1 MNQEPLISTEMFDYL
16 RKLGIEPYTKLN
28 NAAREQLGDGVRLV
42 VLFAGERFVTQKPGL
57 RITTLSGTVRLEPAN
72 ILLDLAASRERTILT
87 QAGDNHLT
95 AIEDAVVVV
104 ADAEFL
110 DMLSSWTEL
119 AAYARHAE
127 GEDMVKRLMS
137 IRHTLAFQRLPLEHV
152 IAALKLMNPRQ
163 VKAGEVIVNQGERG
177 DAFYLI
183 WSGRAEIWKADIYDD
198 EAQLVA
204 TIGPK
209 DTFGDE
215 ALVVGGNRNASVKMI
230 EDGELLVLGELDFRN
245 LMSQPASLRKPQ
257 RAETLRAASCT
268 SVTQSICRAPSAPTP
283 TDRLPPRRLRRGSVR
298 RCSRRR
304 VPLLRHPA
312 RSRAR
317 CTRRCPPAGFDVVP
331 GVGGVGR
338 QPGALGVVAR
348 RGGAGFAQHQLAD
361 GGDVQRRAAADELL
375 DAHHAVRR
383 DAFDIDHL
391 VALAHGQVHRF
402 ADLVAQPFH
411 FRPRHRAH
419 IQADPDFR
427 RQLQQMRPK
436 QVEAGFIAGDETM
449 LDQRSQDAKRSGWM
463 QAGFRRENLQ
473 RSAVLFAA
481 RASSKLAMRSMT
493 CMGERRLR
501 SQASCFTL

>member
-245 LMSQPASLRKPQ
+245 LMSQPLIDEILPNSVPPMLLGDWKAVDVRY
-257 RAETLRAASCT
+257 AEEFEDGH
-268 SVTQSICRAPSAPTP
+268 I
-283 TDRLPPRRLRRGSVR
+283 
-298 RCSRRR
+298 
-304 VPLLRHPA
+304 
-312 RSRAR
+312 
-317 CTRRCPPAGFDVVP
+317 
-331 GVGGVGR
+331 
-338 QPGALGVVAR
+338 PGAIHLPLPQL
-348 RGGAGFAQHQLAD
+348 RGLAD
-361 GGDVQRRAAADELL
+361 S
-375 DAHHAVRR
+375 
-383 DAFDIDHL
+383 
-391 VALAHGQVHRF
+391 
-402 ADLVAQPFH
+402 
-411 FRPRHRAH
+411 
-419 IQADPDFR
+419 
-427 RQLQQMRPK
+427 
-436 QVEAGFIAGDETM
+436 M
-449 LDQRSQDAKRSGWM
+449 LDKNGKYITVCRSGK
-463 QAGFRRENLQ
+463 
-473 RSAVLFAA
+473 RSAVAA
-481 RASSKLAMRSMT
+481 FLLKQRGYQVVTMKNGMSDWE
-493 CMGERRLR
+493 GET
-501 SQASCFTL
+501 AC

>member
-245 LMSQPASLRKPQ
+245 LMSQPLIDEILPNSVPPMLLGDWKAVDVRY
-257 RAETLRAASCT
+257 AEEFEDGH
-268 SVTQSICRAPSAPTP
+268 I
-283 TDRLPPRRLRRGSVR
+283 
-298 RCSRRR
+298 
-304 VPLLRHPA
+304 
-312 RSRAR
+312 
-317 CTRRCPPAGFDVVP
+317 
-331 GVGGVGR
+331 
-338 QPGALGVVAR
+338 PGAIHLPLPQL
-348 RGGAGFAQHQLAD
+348 RGLAD
-361 GGDVQRRAAADELL
+361 S
-375 DAHHAVRR
+375 
-383 DAFDIDHL
+383 
-391 VALAHGQVHRF
+391 
-402 ADLVAQPFH
+402 
-411 FRPRHRAH
+411 
-419 IQADPDFR
+419 
-427 RQLQQMRPK
+427 
-436 QVEAGFIAGDETM
+436 M
-449 LDQRSQDAKRSGWM
+449 LEKNGKYITVCRSGK
-463 QAGFRRENLQ
+463 
-473 RSAVLFAA
+473 RSAVAA
-481 RASSKLAMRSMT
+481 FLLKQRGYQVVAMKNGMSDWE
-493 CMGERRLR
+493 GET
-501 SQASCFTL
+501 AC